1 MCGRYYMDDE
11 TVEEIEKVNRL
22 VDAKVHNRADL
33 TMLQTCDIHPADLAP
48 VIAGRNHEIQL
59 EKNRWGIPKDDKLII
74 NARTETVLEKK
85 MFADSVERRRIAIPA
100 AGFYEWNAK
109 KEKYTFRKKGKSLMW
124 FAGFYNLEQNEDRFV
139 ILTTAANT
147 SMQPVHD
154 RMPLILDN
162 NEIIPWIL
170 GDLHSYD
177 NILKK
182 VPEQLEKSTEFEQLS
197 LF

>member
-1 MCGRYYMDDE
+1 MCGRYYVDDE
-11 TVEEIEKVNRL
+11 TAEEIEKVIRL

-33 TMLQTCDIHPADLAP
+33 TMLQADDIHPADLVP

-59 EKNRWGIPKDDKLII
+59 EKIRWGIPKDDKLII

-85 MFADSVERRRIAIPA
+85 MFADSVEHRRIAIPA

-109 KEKYTFRKKGKSLMW
+109 KEKYTFRKKDKSLMW

>member
-1 MCGRYYMDDE
+1 MCGRYYVDDE
-11 TVEEIEKVNRL
+11 TAEEIEKVIRL

-33 TMLQTCDIHPADLAP
+33 TMLQADDIHPADLVP

-59 EKNRWGIPKDDKLII
+59 EKIRWGIPKDDKLII

-85 MFADSVERRRIAIPA
+85 MFADSVEHRRIAIPA

-109 KEKYTFRKKGKSLMW
+109 KEKYTFRKKDKSLMW

-139 ILTTAANT
+139 IITTAANA

>member
-1 MCGRYYMDDE
+1 MCGRYYVDDE
-11 TVEEIEKVNRL
+11 TAEEIEKVIRL

-33 TMLQTCDIHPADLAP
+33 TMLQADDIHPADLVP
-48 VIAGRNHEIQL
+48 VIAGRKHEIQL
-59 EKNRWGIPKDDKLII
+59 EKIRWGIPKDDKLII

-85 MFADSVERRRIAIPA
+85 MFADSVEHRRIAIPA

-109 KEKYTFRKKGKSLMW
+109 KEKYTFRKKDKSLMW

-139 ILTTAANT
+139 ILTTAANA

>member
-1 MCGRYYMDDE
+1 
-11 TVEEIEKVNRL
+11 
-22 VDAKVHNRADL
+22 
-33 TMLQTCDIHPADLAP
+33 
-48 VIAGRNHEIQL
+48 
-59 EKNRWGIPKDDKLII
+59 
-74 NARTETVLEKK
+74 
-85 MFADSVERRRIAIPA
+85 
-100 AGFYEWNAK
+100 
-109 KEKYTFRKKGKSLMW
+109 MW

-182 VPEQLEKSTEFEQLS
+182 VPEQLEKSTEYEQLS

>member
-1 MCGRYYMDDE
+1 M
-11 TVEEIEKVNRL
+11 
-22 VDAKVHNRADL
+22 
-33 TMLQTCDIHPADLAP
+33 
-48 VIAGRNHEIQL
+48 IAGRNHEIQL
-59 EKNRWGIPKDDKLII
+59 EKIRWGIPKDDKLII

-109 KEKYTFRKKGKSLMW
+109 KEKYTFRKKDKSLMW

>member
-1 MCGRYYMDDE
+1 MEWNGM
-11 TVEEIEKVNRL
+11 
-22 VDAKVHNRADL
+22 
-33 TMLQTCDIHPADLAP
+33 
-48 VIAGRNHEIQL
+48 
-59 EKNRWGIPKDDKLII
+59 
-74 NARTETVLEKK
+74 
-85 MFADSVERRRIAIPA
+85 
-100 AGFYEWNAK
+100 EWNAK
-109 KEKYTFRKKGKSLMW
+109 KEKYTFRKKDKSLMW

-182 VPEQLEKSTEFEQLS
+182 VPEQLEKNTEFEQLS

>member
-1 MCGRYYMDDE
+1 MCGRYYVDDE
-11 TVEEIEKVNRL
+11 TAEEIEKVIRL

-33 TMLQTCDIHPADLAP
+33 TMLQADDIHPADLVP

-59 EKNRWGIPKDDKLII
+59 EKIRWGIPKDDKLII

-85 MFADSVERRRIAIPA
+85 MFADSVEHRRIAIPA

-109 KEKYTFRKKGKSLMW
+109 KEKYTFRKKDKSLMW

-139 ILTTAANT
+139 ILTTAANV

-182 VPEQLEKSTEFEQLS
+182 VPEQLEKNTEFEQLS
-197 LF
+197 IF

>member
-11 TVEEIEKVNRL
+11 TVEEIEKVIRL

-33 TMLQTCDIHPADLAP
+33 TMLQVGDIHPADLAP
-48 VIAGRNHEIQL
+48 VIAGRNQEFHL
-59 EKNRWGIPKDDKLII
+59 EKIRWGIPKDDKLII

-85 MFADSVERRRIAIPA
+85 MFADSVEHRRIAIPA

-109 KEKYTFRKKGKSLMW
+109 KEKYTFRKKDKSLMW

>member
-1 MCGRYYMDDE
+1 MCGRYYVDDE
-11 TVEEIEKVNRL
+11 TAEEIEKVIRL

-33 TMLQTCDIHPADLAP
+33 TMLQADDIHPADLVP
-48 VIAGRNHEIQL
+48 VIAGRKHEIQL
-59 EKNRWGIPKDDKLII
+59 EKIRWGIPKDDKLII

-85 MFADSVERRRIAIPA
+85 MFADSVEHRRIAIPA

-109 KEKYTFRKKGKSLMW
+109 KEKYTFRKKDKSLMW
-124 FAGFYNLEQNEDRFV
+124 FAGFYNLEQNEDCFV
-139 ILTTAANT
+139 ILTTAANA

>member
-1 MCGRYYMDDE
+1 MCGRYYVDDE
-11 TVEEIEKVNRL
+11 TAEEIEKVIRL

-33 TMLQTCDIHPADLAP
+33 TMLQAGDIQPAALAP
-48 VIAGRNHEIQL
+48 VIAGRNHVIQL
-59 EKNRWGIPKDDKLII
+59 EIIRWGIPKDDKLII

-100 AGFYEWNAK
+100 AGFYEWNAR
-109 KEKYTFRKKGKSLMW
+109 KEKYTFRKKDKSLMW

-139 ILTTAANT
+139 ILTTAANA

-182 VPEQLEKSTEFEQLS
+182 VPEQLQKSTEFEQLS

>member
-1 MCGRYYMDDE
+1 MCGRYYVDDV
-11 TVEEIEKVNRL
+11 TAEEIEKVIRL

-33 TMLQTCDIHPADLAP
+33 TMLQAGDIHPADLAP
-48 VIAGRNHEIQL
+48 VIAVRNHEIQL
-59 EKNRWGIPKDDKLII
+59 EKIRWGIPKDDKLII

-100 AGFYEWNAK
+100 AGFYEWNAR
-109 KEKYTFRKKGKSLMW
+109 KEKYTFRKKDKSLMW

-139 ILTTAANT
+139 ILTTAANA

-182 VPEQLEKSTEFEQLS
+182 VPEQLQKSTEFEQLS

>member
-1 MCGRYYMDDE
+1 MCGRYYVDDE
-11 TVEEIEKVNRL
+11 TAEEIEKVIRL

-33 TMLQTCDIHPADLAP
+33 TMLQTGDIHPTDLAP

-59 EKNRWGIPKDDKLII
+59 EKIRWGIPKDGKLII
-74 NARTETVLEKK
+74 NARSETVLEKK
-85 MFADSVERRRIAIPA
+85 MFADSMEHRRIAIPA

-109 KEKYTFRKKGKSLMW
+109 KEKYTFRKKDKSLMW

-139 ILTTAANT
+139 IITIAANA
-147 SMQPVHD
+147 SMQSVHD

-170 GDLHSYD
+170 GDLSSYD
-177 NILKK
+177 KILKK

-197 LF
+197 FF

>member
-1 MCGRYYMDDE
+1 MCGRYYVDDE
-11 TVEEIEKVNRL
+11 TAEEIEKVIRL

-33 TMLQTCDIHPADLAP
+33 TMLQVGDIHPADLVP

-59 EKNRWGIPKDDKLII
+59 EKIRWGIPKDDKLII

-85 MFADSVERRRIAIPA
+85 MFADSVEHRRIAIPA

-109 KEKYTFRKKGKSLMW
+109 KEKYTFRKKDKSLMW

-139 ILTTAANT
+139 ILTTAANA

>member
-11 TVEEIEKVNRL
+11 TVEEIEKIIRL

-33 TMLQTCDIHPADLAP
+33 TMLQVGDIHPADLEP

-59 EKNRWGIPKDDKLII
+59 EKIRWGIPKDDKLII

-85 MFADSVERRRIAIPA
+85 MFADSVEHRRIAIPA

-109 KEKYTFRKKGKSLMW
+109 KEKYTFRKKDKSLMW

>member
-1 MCGRYYMDDE
+1 MCGRYYVDDE
-11 TVEEIEKVNRL
+11 TAEEIEKVIRL

-33 TMLQTCDIHPADLAP
+33 TMLQADDIHPADLVP

-59 EKNRWGIPKDDKLII
+59 EKIRWGIPKDDKLII

-85 MFADSVERRRIAIPA
+85 MFADSVEHRRIAIPA

-109 KEKYTFRKKGKSLMW
+109 KEKYTFRKKDKSLMW

-139 ILTTAANT
+139 ILTTAANA

>member
-11 TVEEIEKVNRL
+11 TVEEIEKVIRL

-33 TMLQTCDIHPADLAP
+33 TMLQVGDIHPADLAP

-59 EKNRWGIPKDDKLII
+59 EKIRWGIPKDDKLII

-85 MFADSVERRRIAIPA
+85 MFADSVEHRRIAIPA

-109 KEKYTFRKKGKSLMW
+109 KEKYTFRKKDKSLMW

-182 VPEQLEKSTEFEQLS
+182 VSEQLEKNTEFEQLS

>member
-1 MCGRYYMDDE
+1 
-11 TVEEIEKVNRL
+11 
-22 VDAKVHNRADL
+22 
-33 TMLQTCDIHPADLAP
+33 
-48 VIAGRNHEIQL
+48 
-59 EKNRWGIPKDDKLII
+59 
-74 NARTETVLEKK
+74 
-85 MFADSVERRRIAIPA
+85 
-100 AGFYEWNAK
+100 
-109 KEKYTFRKKGKSLMW
+109 
-124 FAGFYNLEQNEDRFV
+124 
-139 ILTTAANT
+139 
-147 SMQPVHD
+147 MQPVHD

>member
-11 TVEEIEKVNRL
+11 TVEEIEKIIRL

-33 TMLQTCDIHPADLAP
+33 TMLQVGDKHPADLAP

-59 EKNRWGIPKDDKLII
+59 EKIRWGIPKDDKLII

-85 MFADSVERRRIAIPA
+85 MFADSVEHRRIAIPA

-109 KEKYTFRKKGKSLMW
+109 KEKYTFRKKDKSLMW

>member
-1 MCGRYYMDDE
+1 MCGRYYVDDE
-11 TVEEIEKVNRL
+11 TTEEIEKVIRL
-22 VDAKVHNRADL
+22 VDAKAHNRADL
-33 TMLQTCDIHPADLAP
+33 TMLQVGDIHPADLAP
-48 VIAGRNHEIQL
+48 VIAGRNYEIQL
-59 EKNRWGIPKDDKLII
+59 EKIRWGFPKDDKLII
-74 NARTETVLEKK
+74 NARSETVLEKK

-100 AGFYEWNAK
+100 AGFYEWNAR
-109 KEKYTFRKKGKSLMW
+109 KEKYTFRKKDKSLMW

-139 ILTTAANT
+139 IITTAANA